1 MHPNSLVHV
10 FKSLHF
16 CSKCY
21 NPIVFN
27 LFFIIIFALE
37 KLIDMIYLSG
47 RGILFRMLSVILYAI
62 VLLACGQKPEVND
75 VQKTGIESP
84 VITEDISNQRITAIA
99 EDAQGH
105 I

>member
-1 MHPNSLVHV
+1 
-10 FKSLHF
+10 
-16 CSKCY
+16 
-21 NPIVFN
+21 
-27 LFFIIIFALE
+27 
-37 KLIDMIYLSG
+37 MIYLSG